1 MISYNKSTNQI
12 EINDNYK
19 RRLMSSRL
27 MSVLILVMSTLRLY
41 MADWSNLQEMDYI
54 FCIITVV
61 FLYLNYKNF
70 LVRIAIDK
78 IEKSDIKY
86 IKIPKSLATKT
97 IIKLINGKNREVFG
111 YKGVEERKKL
121 KKIASEAKIK
131 VI

>member
-41 MADWSNLQEMDYI
+41 MTDWSNLQEMDYI

-61 FLYLNYKNF
+61 FL
-70 LVRIAIDK
+70 
-78 IEKSDIKY
+78 
-86 IKIPKSLATKT
+86 
-97 IIKLINGKNREVFG
+97 
-111 YKGVEERKKL
+111 
-121 KKIASEAKIK
+121 
-131 VI
+131 

>member
-1 MISYNKSTNQI
+1 MT
-12 EINDNYK
+12 
-19 RRLMSSRL
+19 
-27 MSVLILVMSTLRLY
+27 
-41 MADWSNLQEMDYI
+41 DWSNLQEMDYI

-61 FLYLNYKNF
+61 FLYLNYKKF